1 MNPKSNFNND
11 ISDITCDKDLVVEN
25 QILKVKLHE
34 AGKENAFLRG
44 SFIKFK
50 DSNLFP

>member
-1 MNPKSNFNND
+1 MNLKPNFNND
-11 ISDITCDKDLVVEN
+11 ISDIICDKYLVVEN
-25 QILKVKLHE
+25 QILKVKLEE
-34 AGKENAFLRG
+34 ADKENTLLWG